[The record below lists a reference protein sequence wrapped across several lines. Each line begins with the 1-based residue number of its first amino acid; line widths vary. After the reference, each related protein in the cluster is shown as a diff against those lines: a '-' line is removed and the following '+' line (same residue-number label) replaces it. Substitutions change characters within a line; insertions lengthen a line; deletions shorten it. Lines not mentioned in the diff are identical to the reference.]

1 MLRALGLI
9 LTLLVAV
16 LTGESAGQS
25 PPAPRW
31 PEVQGRG
38 VCLTDPGWCPLPYPE
53 QTPVGAPCYC
63 VMPGNRY
70 VYGVTTA
77 GAPPEG
83 SVCRAPEALGRN
95 GRKRRRCA
103 AESIG
108 GVYVQILRSRAG
120 GRMIRGCTRAL
131 PQDDTVPLW
140 TL

>member
-9 LTLLVAV
+9 LTLSVAV

-77 GAPPEG
+77 D
-83 SVCRAPEALGRN
+83 S
-95 GRKRRRCA
+95 
-103 AESIG
+103 
-108 GVYVQILRSRAG
+108 Y
-120 GRMIRGCTRAL
+120 RGHVN
-131 PQDDTVPLW
+131 PFFNPHQTVPFHIK
-140 TL
+140 